1 MQKSKDLFML
11 TRLEE
16 MAYDGNFS
24 KKDCQNKGTELAKSI
39 VDRGEVQPYQ
49 ALSNV
54 VRLNELLKNLE
65 TELRKHV
72 EIEGKELQWN
82 GVTFTE
88 RNTGDR
94 LEYANDEVY
103 SNLQKK
109 LKQREDILKTAYK
122 SDEAI
127 YDSEGVEVPK
137 VGIKTHGKITLNVK
151 F

>member
-1 MQKSKDLFML
+1 MQKTKDLFML

-16 MAYDGNFS
+16 MAYDGNFT

-39 VDRGEVQPYQ
+39 VERGEVQPYQ

-65 TELRKHV
+65 AELRKNV
-72 EIEGKELQWN
+72 DVEGKELQWN

-94 LEYANDEVY
+94 LDYANDEVY
-103 SNLQKK
+103 AKLQSK
-109 LKQREDILKTAYK
+109 LKQREELLKIAHK
-122 SDEAI
+122 SDETI
-127 YDSEGVEVPK
+127 YDSEGIEVPK
-137 VGIKTHGKITLNVK
+137 VPIKTHGKLTLNVK

>member
-16 MAYDGNFS
+16 MAYDGNFT
-24 KKDCQNKGTELAKSI
+24 KKDCTAKGIELANSI

-72 EIEGKELQWN
+72 DVEGKELQWN

-94 LEYANDEVY
+94 LDYANDEVY

-109 LKQREDILKTAYK
+109 LKQREELLKTAYK

>member
-1 MQKSKDLFML
+1 MQKTKDLFML

-16 MAYDGNFS
+16 MAYDGNFT

-39 VDRGEVQPYQ
+39 VERGEVQPYQ

-65 TELRKHV
+65 AELRKNV
-72 EIEGKELQWN
+72 DVEGKELQWN

-94 LEYANDEVY
+94 LDYSNDEVY
-103 SNLQKK
+103 AKLQSK
-109 LKQREDILKTAYK
+109 LKQREELLKIAYK
-122 SDEAI
+122 SDETI
-127 YDSEGVEVPK
+127 YDSEGIEVSK
-137 VGIKTHGKITLNVK
+137 VPIKTHGKLTLNVK